1 MPFTI
6 YYTFWLEERH
16 GFNKQVWTVDNYI
29 KIIKMNSISNSN
41 CFCFLKTPGFFI
53 KDTIKKYI
61 LGILI
66 SLPLVAAVIFIV
78 QSGGDYFFLYLW
90 IFVTLVIVLLM
101 TVYPDYI
108 APLFDKYSPLQEGEL
123 KSQIEK
129 LAASIDFPLKKL
141 YVVEGNRYLLYHF
154 LVHLIICNCSF
165 KKKVPNVRP
174 TATPISMASSTT
186 SELCCLTRSL
196 RDTSRRSRKLQTA
209 LQNLPK
215 RVVIILKF

>member
-1 MPFTI
+1 MVFTVILSTFSTLVDMPFTI

-16 GFNKQVWTVDNYI
+16 GFNKQVLWILIDNC
-29 KIIKMNSISNSN
+29 KDIIKMNSISISN
-41 CFCFLKTPGFFI
+41 YICFFKTPGFFI
-53 KDTIKKYI
+53 KDTVKKYI

-141 YVVEGNRYLLYHF
+141 YVVEGRRYTYF
-154 LVHLIICNCSF
+154 
-165 KKKVPNVRP
+165 
-174 TATPISMASSTT
+174 TPS
-186 SELCCLTRSL
+186 
-196 RDTSRRSRKLQTA
+196 
-209 LQNLPK
+209 
-215 RVVIILKF
+215 

>member
-1 MPFTI
+1 M
-6 YYTFWLEERH
+6 
-16 GFNKQVWTVDNYI
+16 
-29 KIIKMNSISNSN
+29 
-41 CFCFLKTPGFFI
+41 
-53 KDTIKKYI
+53 
-61 LGILI
+61 LI

-141 YVVEGNRYLLYHF
+141 YVVEGKCGLYF
-154 LVHLIICNCSF
+154 TTSQLYLIIHW
-165 KKKVPNVRP
+165 
-174 TATPISMASSTT
+174 
-186 SELCCLTRSL
+186 CL
-196 RDTSRRSRKLQTA
+196 
-209 LQNLPK
+209 
-215 RVVIILKF
+215 